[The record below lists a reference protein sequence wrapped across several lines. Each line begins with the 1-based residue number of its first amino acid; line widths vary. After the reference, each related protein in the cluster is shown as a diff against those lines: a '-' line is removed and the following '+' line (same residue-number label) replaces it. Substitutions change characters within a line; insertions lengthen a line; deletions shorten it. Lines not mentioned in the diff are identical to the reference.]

1 MYFLFCAY
9 FSSNEPQ
16 RQPHRT
22 VPNYNNIVNHKMN
35 RSTIDPSIQNV
46 AQKKNIKIIND
57 KQT

>member
-46 AQKKNIKIIND
+46 AQKNIKIIND